1 MQIKAID
8 FKALWQMIETHG
20 NQNEW
25 KSFESFPVPVQCLEP
40 STIHPVMGQT
50 WKRTYGY
57 LILRIRLRASVKG
70 GVCRFEVETKSKP
83 ISLAKYFQSNDWK
96 HKESK
101 LAGFSIDLES
111 ALISCDKI
119 DDQTNGFRYADANR
133 TMLTMAYR
141 SNVTR
146 QTKKYLNAM
155 GRLTDYTKREAE
167 LKQII
172 DLTLG

>member
-1 MQIKAID
+1 
-8 FKALWQMIETHG
+8 MIGTHG
-20 NQNEW
+20 NQDEW

-40 STIHPVMGQT
+40 TGKKCPGGGNVYRRI
-50 WKRTYGY
+50 YGY
-57 LILRIRLRASVKG
+57 LILRIRLRASVRG

-96 HKESK
+96 HKEHK
-101 LAGFSIDLES
+101 LAGFSIDLET
-111 ALISCDKI
+111 ALIACDKI
-119 DDQTNGFRYADANR
+119 DDQSYSFKYADANR

-141 SNVTR
+141 SNVIR

>member
-8 FKALWQMIETHG
+8 FKALWQMIETHS

-40 STIHPVMGQT
+40 STVHPVMGQT

-96 HKESK
+96 HKEHK
-101 LAGFSIDLES
+101 LAGFNIDLET
-111 ALISCDKI
+111 ALIACDEI
-119 DDQTNGFRYADANR
+119 DFPIMDGTILRGNQYQQYTK
-133 TMLTMAYR
+133 
-141 SNVTR
+141 R